1 MPSSNLLVFDCG
13 AAHLSGGVFTVE
25 KDGGLRLESH
35 ASEELLANSS
45 DEKSWGSAL
54 GEAVTRVMSRVN
66 YEGSECVITVP
77 GHLALTKFVK
87 TPAVEHSKRD
97 RIVQFEAS
105 QNIPY
110 PLNEVAWDYAEVA
123 DDGVDVELM
132 LSAVK
137 RDALDELCA
146 VFKQAGLVVTGIE
159 PGGLAA
165 IRAWRTA
172 PGRIQDSSL
181 VVDVGAKSTQLLFVG
196 RDNFFMRTLPFG
208 GNLATQLLAKKLS
221 CELTEAESL
230 KRELSEGGRAN
241 DSGRQ
246 ALIDEAVM
254 EFTSRL
260 QAELTRSIFSYSR
273 HTEAETPEEIVLM
286 GGESR
291 LPDLRRRIA
300 ESTALSTRSLDVIA
314 DLELRRA
321 NGDEAGD
328 DSLLALAGLAQSHFA
343 NEGVAMNLLPV
354 ERQAEQGALR
364 ARPWWLAAV
373 ALLILALQPPIIYL
387 QLTASRH
394 VERSQVLHAELGPL
408 IMWDARNRKNLEQIE
423 SLRERLGMLSEI
435 EQRSERWTSFL
446 ADMQSRLE
454 SVGDVWLESMI
465 ILPISPLS
473 SDTEE
478 GAPLRLGLSGK
489 LLDIENPTTKA
500 SSASRERVN
509 QLLQSFGESKYV
521 QDISAGGFDK
531 SQPGILKF
539 ELTIVI
545 NEEEAL

>member
-13 AAHLSGGVFTVE
+13 AAHLSGGVFAVE

-35 ASEELLANSS
+35 AIEALLADSS
-45 DEKSWGSAL
+45 NERSWSVAI
-54 GEAVTRVMSRVN
+54 GEAVTRVMARLDSEER
-66 YEGSECVITVP
+66 ECVITVP

-87 TPAVEHSKRD
+87 TPAVERSKRD

-146 VFKQAGLVVTGIE
+146 VFEQAGLVVTRIE

-165 IRAWRTA
+165 IRAWRAA
-172 PGRIQDSSL
+172 PGRNQESSL

-221 CELTEAESL
+221 CELIQAETL

-246 ALIDEAVM
+246 ALIEEAVI

-273 HTEAETPEEIVLM
+273 HTEAETPEEIILM
-286 GGESR
+286 GGGSR
-291 LPDLRRRIA
+291 VPELGRRIA
-300 ESTALSTRSLDVIA
+300 ESSALPVRSLDVTA
-314 DLELRRA
+314 DLDLNSA
-321 NGDEAGD
+321 SGD
-328 DSLLALAGLAQSHFA
+328 DSFLALAGLAQSHFGGD
-343 NEGVAMNLLPV
+343 GVAMNLLPL
-354 ERQAEQGALR
+354 ERQAEQGTRR
-364 ARPWWLAAV
+364 ARPWWLAAA
-373 ALLILALQPPIIYL
+373 ALLILALLPPIVYL

-394 VERSQVLHAELGPL
+394 AERSRVLQAEIAPL
-408 IMWDARNRKNLEQIE
+408 IKWDTRNRQNLELIE
-423 SLRERLGMLSEI
+423 SLRERVATLREI

-446 ADMQSRLE
+446 AEMQNRLE
-454 SVGDVWLESMI
+454 SVGDVWLESMV
-465 ILPISPLS
+465 ILPVSALS
-473 SDTEE
+473 SDSEDS
-478 GAPLRLGLSGK
+478 APLRLGLSGK
-489 LLDIENPTTKA
+489 LLDIENPTAKA

-545 NEEEAL
+545 NEEETL

>member
-1 MPSSNLLVFDCG
+1 
-13 AAHLSGGVFTVE
+13 
-25 KDGGLRLESH
+25 
-35 ASEELLANSS
+35 
-45 DEKSWGSAL
+45 
-54 GEAVTRVMSRVN
+54 
-66 YEGSECVITVP
+66 
-77 GHLALTKFVK
+77 
-87 TPAVEHSKRD
+87 
-97 RIVQFEAS
+97 
-105 QNIPY
+105 
-110 PLNEVAWDYAEVA
+110 
-123 DDGVDVELM
+123 
-132 LSAVK
+132 
-137 RDALDELCA
+137 
-146 VFKQAGLVVTGIE
+146 
-159 PGGLAA
+159 
-165 IRAWRTA
+165 
-172 PGRIQDSSL
+172 
-181 VVDVGAKSTQLLFVG
+181 
-196 RDNFFMRTLPFG
+196 
-208 GNLATQLLAKKLS
+208 
-221 CELTEAESL
+221 
-230 KRELSEGGRAN
+230 
-241 DSGRQ
+241 
-246 ALIDEAVM
+246 
-254 EFTSRL
+254 
-260 QAELTRSIFSYSR
+260 
-273 HTEAETPEEIVLM
+273 M

-373 ALLILALQPPIIYL
+373 ALLILALLPPIIYL

-545 NEEEAL
+545 NEEETL